1 MIATLLVVFV
11 AVLTHDVLRDS
22 GLARIDPEISNW
34 TVARRTDALT
44 VLARTVTVLGD
55 TLVLTVITTLVCAA
69 LLWRGHRRD
78 ALLIA
83 LTGIG
88 ASVLTFTGK
97 RLVGRSR
104 PPAVDRLAYEP
115 SLSYPSGH
123 SLGTMAVIGIMAVT
137 LIPRL
142 HRTAARIAAAAA
154 AVIFVAAV
162 GLSRIYLGVHWPTD
176 VLAGWSIGA
185 LWVLTCVSVYAY
197 AKRRSRADSGGP
209 ADTEASAGD
218 SPPSTN
224 TDPPHPALTESTMN
238 TRTECPEIDE
248 PIRGRDSPT
257 GSRRDSRTAYRPRI
271 HKH

>member
-1 MIATLLVVFV
+1 MPVSPKSAHVRPRIPAQ
-11 AVLTHDVLRDS
+11 AVLATMLVTFVTVLTLNVLHDN
-22 GLARIDPEISNW
+22 GLARMDPRISGW

-44 VLARTVTVLGD
+44 VLARAVTVLGD
-55 TLVLTVITTLVCAA
+55 TLVLTIVTALVCAG

-83 LTGIG
+83 LTGVG
-88 ASVLTFTGK
+88 ASMVTFTGK

-123 SLGTMAVIGIMAVT
+123 SLGTMAVVGILAVT

-142 HRTAARIAAAAA
+142 HRAAARIAAAAA
-154 AVIFVAAV
+154 AVIYVAAV

-185 LWVLTCVSVYAY
+185 LWVMACVSVFAY
-197 AKRRSRADSGGP
+197 AKRRSRADTG
-209 ADTEASAGD
+209 ESAGV
-218 SPPSTN
+218 
-224 TDPPHPALTESTMN
+224 
-238 TRTECPEIDE
+238 
-248 PIRGRDSPT
+248 
-257 GSRRDSRTAYRPRI
+257 SRTTDRPRI
-271 HKH
+271 HEN